1 MLSLLI
7 AIVLTGPEPLTVP
20 LEPVVAGQQVI
31 VHLASRDH
39 VVSIT
44 ASPDGP
50 RYTAKTREGVLLAT
64 GLTLQ
69 ELQEQHPDVYQRLA
83 PAIAPAATV
92 DASADRE
99 PILLDAGIS
108 FDAVK

>member
-1 MLSLLI
+1 MLALLI
-7 AIVLTGPEPLTVP
+7 AIVLTGPQPLKVP
-20 LEPVVAGQQVI
+20 LQPVVDGRPVI

-44 ASPDGP
+44 TGP
-50 RYTAKTREGVLLAT
+50 NGPLYSAKTKDGVQIAS

-69 ELQEQHPDVYQRLA
+69 QLQQQHPEVYKRLA

-92 DASADRE
+92 DASGDRE
-99 PILLDAGIS
+99 PLLLDAS
-108 FDAVK
+108 VSRE

>member
-7 AIVLTGPEPLTVP
+7 AIVLTGPQLLTVP
-20 LEPVVAGQQVI
+20 LQPIMDGRPVI

-44 ASPDGP
+44 TGPDGP
-50 RYTAKTREGVLLAT
+50 RYTAKTRDGVLLAT

-69 ELQEQHPDVYQRLA
+69 ELQEQHPDVYKRLA
-83 PAIAPAATV
+83 PAIAPAVTV
-92 DASADRE
+92 DAGDDRE
-99 PILLDAGIS
+99 PILLDASVG
-108 FDAVK
+108 FDTK